1 MPTLT
6 PFVIKPSIKRLAD
19 YPHLLEQALQLS
31 QDYHTHRVTNDNLK
45 TIGLALWQ
53 FLNRDTTFEVSV
65 LLRKTETSKTPQA
78 IVIECQDNALFSL
91 PWECLYH
98 PKQGF
103 LGKHIDYT
111 LSRRVRVNNKSA
123 EPPMGPLNIL
133 LWTALPEKMT
143 RQGVRLDIEIEQ
155 QAVFTALKPFISAG
169 WVHFYAP
176 NDGRFSQFMELLSSQ
191 TWTIVILNG
200 HGILKKEEEAAAA
213 FFMFEDEAGDGEG
226 ELVSAHTLAKVF
238 KGTSI
243 QCVVVATCQSAQL
256 LATPTNLVMPI
267 VQAGVPHVIGM
278 REPLIDRAGSVFVQT
293 LCVALAE
300 QKRVDVAVQEARRA
314 MTQLL
319 ANDEIWRDIALGHRH
334 SDPSVGQW
342 CLPMLFSHDPT
353 QALLNG
359 NFFSQ
364 PRNLL
369 PLGSK
374 IALPNV
380 FIGRRRELRILGEG
394 LRTGTIQRLFICG
407 AGGLGKT
414 ALAGQLAITLAQQG
428 YRVLVYQVGGKKAFI
443 PTLAEVLELPH
454 INCLEKLLKKLI
466 EGHCLLWLDNLE
478 RIQHPCSGAL
488 TDSTIQNCLD
498 ILFQWIVPDLRILIT
513 SRIPYAAIDCHT
525 YLLKH
530 PRFNDFSRYI
540 HYLGLPYQFPQI
552 LKIYQT
558 LGGNFQGVQL
568 LQSMPFCVNMPSL
581 LRQLAIVLRY
591 LRAYQNIENEC
602 TNLSSADSI

>member
-1 MPTLT
+1 MPTLIT
-6 PFVIKPSIKRLAD
+6 FVIKPSIKQLAD
-19 YPHLLEQALQLS
+19 DSHLLEQALQLS
-31 QDYHTHRVTNDNLK
+31 QDYHTHRITDDNLK

-53 FLNRDTTFEVSV
+53 FLNRDTTFKISV
-65 LLRKTETSKTPQA
+65 FRRKAETSKTPQA

-98 PKQGF
+98 PLQGF

-111 LSRRVRVNNKSA
+111 LSRHVRVNNKSA

-155 QAVFTALKPFISAG
+155 QAVFTALKPFIRSG

-176 NDGRFSQFMELLSSQ
+176 NDGRFTQFMELLSSQ
-191 TWTIVILNG
+191 TWTVVILNG
-200 HGILKKEEEAAAA
+200 HGILKKEEEAASA
-213 FFMFEDEAGDGEG
+213 FFMFEDEAGDG

-243 QCVVVATCQSAQL
+243 QCVVIAACQSAQL
-256 LATPTNLVMPI
+256 LATTNLVMPI
-267 VQAGVPHVIGM
+267 VQAGIPHVIGM

-342 CLPMLFSHDPT
+342 CLPILFSHDPT
-353 QALLNG
+353 IALLNG
-359 NFFSQ
+359 DFFPQ
-364 PRNLL
+364 PRN
-369 PLGSK
+369 PMPVGSK

-443 PTLAEVLELPH
+443 PTLHEALELPH
-454 INCLEKLLKKLI
+454 INCLEKLLKKLR
-466 EGHCLLWLDNLE
+466 EGHWLLWLDNLE

-488 TDSTIQNCLD
+488 TDSTIQNGLD
-498 ILFQWIVPDLRILIT
+498 ILSQWIVPDLRLLIT
-513 SRIPYAAIDCHT
+513 SRIPYAAAIDCHD
-525 YLLKH
+525 YPLKH
-530 PRFNDFSRYI
+530 PCFNDFSRYL

-568 LQSMPFCVNMPSL
+568 LQSLPFCVDMPGL
-581 LRQLAIVLRY
+581 LKQLAMVRRY
-591 LRAYQNIENEC
+591 LRAYQNNEC
-602 TNLSSADSI
+602 TNLIKC

>member
-6 PFVIKPSIKRLAD
+6 TFIIKPSIKQLAA
-19 YPHLLEQALQLS
+19 YSHLLEQALQLS
-31 QDYHTHRVTNDNLK
+31 QDYHTHRVTNDHLK
-45 TIGLALWQ
+45 KMGLALWQ
-53 FLNRDTTFEVSV
+53 FLNQDTI
-65 LLRKTETSKTPQA
+65 LTPQA
-78 IVIECQDNALFSL
+78 IVIECQDNALSSL

-133 LWTALPEKMT
+133 LWTALPEKMAH
-143 RQGVRLDIEIEQ
+143 QGVRLDIEMEQ
-155 QAVFTALKPFISAG
+155 QAVFTALKPFISTG

-176 NDGRFSQFMELLSSQ
+176 NDGRFIQFMELLSSQ
-191 TWTIVILNG
+191 NWTIVILNG
-200 HGILKKEEEAAAA
+200 HGILKKDEEVASA
-213 FFMFEDEAGDGEG
+213 FFMFEDETGNG

-238 KGTSI
+238 KETNI
-243 QCVVVATCQSAQL
+243 QCVVVAACQSAQL
-256 LATPTNLVMPI
+256 LPTPINLVMPL
-267 VQAGVPHVIGM
+267 VEAGIPHVIGM
-278 REPLIDRAGSVFVQT
+278 RELLIDKAGSVFVET
-293 LCVALAE
+293 LCVALAKK
-300 QKRVDVAVQEARRA
+300 KRVDVAVQEARHA

-359 NFFSQ
+359 DFFPQ
-364 PRNLL
+364 PRN
-369 PLGSK
+369 PTPVGSK
-374 IALPNV
+374 ITLPNV

-454 INCLEKLLKKLI
+454 INCLKKLLKKLI
-466 EGHCLLWLDNLE
+466 EGHWLLWLDNLE
-478 RIQHPCSGAL
+478 CVQHPCSGAL
-488 TDSTIQNCLD
+488 TDSTIQNCFD
-498 ILFQWIVPDLRILIT
+498 ILSQWIVPYLRILIT
-513 SRIPYAAIDCHT
+513 SRIPYAAIDCHD
-525 YLLKH
+525 YPLKH

-568 LQSMPFCVNMPSL
+568 LQSLPFCVDMPSL
-581 LRQLAIVLRY
+581 LKQLAMVRRY
-591 LRAYQNIENEC
+591 LQAYQNIEDEC

>member
-1 MPTLT
+1 MSFLT
-6 PFVIKPSIKRLAD
+6 TFVIKPSTKQLAN
-19 YPHLLEQALQLS
+19 YSHLLEQALQLS
-31 QDYHTHRVTNDNLK
+31 QDYHTHRVTDDNLK

-53 FLNRDTTFEVSV
+53 FLNRDTTFELSV
-65 LLRKTETSKTPQA
+65 FLRKTETSKTPLA

-103 LGKHIDYT
+103 LGKHINYT

-123 EPPMGPLNIL
+123 PSMGPLNIL

-143 RQGVRLDIEIEQ
+143 HRGVRLDIEIEQ

-176 NDGRFSQFMELLSSQ
+176 NDGRFTQFMELLSSQ
-191 TWTIVILNG
+191 NWTIVILNG
-200 HGILKKEEEAAAA
+200 HGILKKEKAATSA
-213 FFMFEDEAGDGEG
+213 FFMFEDETGDGEG

-238 KGTSI
+238 KGTNI

-267 VQAGVPHVIGM
+267 VQTGIAHVIGM

-353 QALLNG
+353 QALLNED
-359 NFFSQ
+359 FCPQ
-364 PRNLL
+364 PRN
-369 PLGSK
+369 PTPVGSK
-374 IALPNV
+374 ITLPKV
-380 FIGRRRELRILGEG
+380 FIGRRRELRTLEEG

-428 YRVLVYQVGGKKAFI
+428 YRVLVYQIGGKKAFI
-443 PTLAEVLELPH
+443 PTLAEVLELPQ

-466 EGHCLLWLDNLE
+466 EGHWLLWLDNLE

-488 TDSTIQNCLD
+488 TDSTIQNGLD
-498 ILFQWIVPDLRILIT
+498 ILSQWIVPDLRILIT
-513 SRIPYAAIDCHT
+513 SRIPYAAIDYHN
-525 YLLKH
+525 YPLKY
-530 PRFNDFSRYI
+530 PCFNDFSRYL

-568 LQSMPFCVNMPSL
+568 LQSLPFCVDMPGL
-581 LRQLAIVLRY
+581 LKQLAMVRRY
-591 LRAYQNIENEC
+591 LRAYQNNEC